1 VSETARQR
9 PRFIA
14 VEGPIGVG
22 KTTLTRRLAQT
33 FEAELVLEKA
43 EDNPFLP
50 RFYAEPAR
58 YAFATQLHFLFQ
70 RLEQIEQARQAD
82 LFQPARIADFLMDK
96 DRLFAKVALDPAEY
110 ALYEQI
116 YGRVAVQAPVP
127 DLVIYLQAPVP
138 VLLGRIE
145 RRAIDYEQRIEPEYL
160 ERLCAAYV
168 EFFYYYDLAPTLIVN
183 AEEINLADN
192 DAHYRSLL
200 EEIDKGV
207 VGKHY
212 FNPSVTG

>member
-1 VSETARQR
+1 VSGGPPAA

-22 KTTLTRRLAQT
+22 KTTLSRRLAAT
-33 FEAELVLEKA
+33 YDAELVLEKA
-43 EDNPFLP
+43 EENPFLP

-70 RLEQIEQARQAD
+70 RLAQIEAARQAD

-116 YGRVAVQAPVP
+116 YGRVTVQAPVP

-138 VLLGRIE
+138 VLLRRIE
-145 RRAIDYEQRIEPEYL
+145 RRAIDYEQQIDAEYL

-192 DAHYRSLL
+192 DVHYQSLL
-200 EEIDKGV
+200 GEIEKGV

-212 FNPSVTG
+212 FNPSAAR

>member
-1 VSETARQR
+1 MSGKQTSA

-22 KTTLTRRLAQT
+22 KTTLARLLAAT
-33 FEAELVLEKA
+33 FEAELVLEQA

-70 RLEQIEQARQAD
+70 RLAQNEATRQAD
-82 LFQPARIADFLMDK
+82 LFRPARIADFLMDK
-96 DRLFAKVALDPAEY
+96 DRLFARVALEATEF

-116 YGRVAVQAPVP
+116 YGRMTVQAPVP

-138 VLLGRIE
+138 VLLRRIE
-145 RRAIDYEQRIEPEYL
+145 RRAIAYEQAIEADYL

-168 EFFYYYDLAPTLIVN
+168 EFFYYYDAAPTLIVN
-183 AEEINLADN
+183 AAEINLADD

-200 EEIDKGV
+200 EEIHEGV
-207 VGKHY
+207 VGKRY
-212 FNPSVTG
+212 FNPSAAG